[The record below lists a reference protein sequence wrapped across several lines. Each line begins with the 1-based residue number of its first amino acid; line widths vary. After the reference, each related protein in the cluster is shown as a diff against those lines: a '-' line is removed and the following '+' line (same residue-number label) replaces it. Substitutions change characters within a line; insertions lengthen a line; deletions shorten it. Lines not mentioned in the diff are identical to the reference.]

1 MAQKSLKTINK
12 TRTDTSANF
21 TASNLIL
28 KKGEMA
34 FESDTR
40 RFKIGDGTTSWNNL
54 EYVLSQESGIIKD
67 LVTQIVVGSELRK
80 FLSLEFTMLIDDVFN
95 QKLRKGTEKIKVYL
109 YKESKKNE
117 TMNRGA
123 YTKWVHP
130 KRPMGIFSQDFYD
143 SVSLNDAEKTY
154 TMSYQ
159 AEEEASIVTQF
170 EIGKDAYQQT
180 FNKKDYY
187 RITTGYDLSELARQM
202 VFFASTSSIC
212 PAEFEYYNK
221 TIDDSIK
228 SILNP
233 RIQGYNECHVIG
245 KRSIGRTAL
254 KYKFKLVVDDKEYW
268 SDVIRIVYTYHTTP
282 PYATFGIKVD

>member
-1 MAQKSLKTINK
+1 MATKNLKTITK
-12 TRTDTSANF
+12 TRTDTFANF
-21 TASNLIL
+21 TVSNLIL

-54 EYVLSQESGIIKD
+54 EYVLSQESGIIKN
-67 LVTQIVVGSELRK
+67 LVTQVVVGSELRK
-80 FLSLEFTMLIDDVFN
+80 FLSLEFTMLTDDVFN
-95 QKLRKGTEKIKVYL
+95 QKLRKGIEKIKVYL

-130 KRPMGIFSQDFYD
+130 KRPIGIFSQDFYD

-159 AEEEASIVTQF
+159 AEEEASVVTQF
-170 EIGKDAYQQT
+170 EIGKDAYQKT
-180 FNKKDYY
+180 FNKNDYY
-187 RITTGYDLSELARQM
+187 SITTGYDLSELARQM
-202 VFFASTSSIC
+202 VFFASASSIC
-212 PAEFEYYNK
+212 PAEFEYYNTK
-221 TIDDSIK
+221 DKIQ

-233 RIQGYNECHVIG
+233 RIQEYNECHVIG

-268 SDVIRIVYTYHTTP
+268 SDVIRIVYTYHARTS
-282 PYATFGIKVD
+282 YATFGIKVD